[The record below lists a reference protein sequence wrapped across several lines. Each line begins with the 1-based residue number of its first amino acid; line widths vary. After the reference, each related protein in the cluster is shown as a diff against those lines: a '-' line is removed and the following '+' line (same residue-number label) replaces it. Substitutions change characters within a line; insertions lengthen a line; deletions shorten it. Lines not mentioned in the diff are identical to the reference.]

1 MSICELKKIA
11 KEVGIL
17 DTDNSSDY
25 TCKITMITENGK
37 KRIRVLKL
45 SKELFC
51 EKEEG
56 GLEGI
61 YERRKSIKRHKPI
74 IRVYH
79 AQKQTNERKTEEK
92 MR

>member
-1 MSICELKKIA
+1 MA
-11 KEVGIL
+11 QEVGIL

-25 TCKITMITENGK
+25 TCKITIITENGK

-45 SKELFC
+45 SKELFY
-51 EKEEG
+51 EKEER

-61 YERRKSIKRHKPI
+61 YERKKSIKWHKPI

-79 AQKQTNERKTEEK
+79 AQKQANERKTEE
-92 MR
+92 